1 MANDVKFISKNAL
14 KHLLYTRYPHAEI
27 VLSDRDYAILDQEW
41 IEKEAYKGFLHWI
54 SIFGFKHKIQNS
66 LWKKNWDCDDMST
79 SFKVYLRFL
88 HASCNPNTYS
98 EVRLNGVE
106 NETDAE
112 SVAVGTVFY
121 KNGPTTGHAI
131 NMLIDDKEDI
141 TFFEPKHGGYVSL
154 SEAEENNIWYI
165 NF

>member
-1 MANDVKFISKNAL
+1 MGDTVKQISNSAL

-27 VLSDRDYAILDQEW
+27 VLSDREYAILDEDW
-41 IEKEAYKGFLHWI
+41 VEKEAYKGFLTWI
-54 SIFGFKHKIQNS
+54 SIFGFKYKIQNS

-88 HASCNPNTYS
+88 HASFNPNTYS
-98 EVRLNGVE
+98 EVHLHNAQ

-112 SVAVGTVFY
+112 SVAIGSMFY
-121 KNGPTTGHAI
+121 KNSPSSGHAI
-131 NMLIDDKEDI
+131 NILINSKEEI
-141 TFFEPKHGGYVSL
+141 TFFEPKHGGYITL
-154 SEAEENNIWYI
+154 TEAEQRKIWYI

>member
-1 MANDVKFISKNAL
+1 MGDEVKTIKKNEL

-27 VLSDRDYAILDQEW
+27 VLADREYAILDESW
-41 IEKEAYKGFLHWI
+41 VEKQAYKGFLAWV
-54 SIFGFKHKIQNS
+54 SIFGFKYKIQNS

-88 HASCNPNTYS
+88 HASFNPNTFS
-98 EVRLNGVE
+98 ETYLKNVE

-112 SVAVGTVFY
+112 SVAVGSIFY
-121 KNGPTTGHAI
+121 KNSPTSGHAI
-131 NMLIDDKEDI
+131 NMLIDSKEEV